1 MGHLGARTADP
12 PMMNALEIRR
22 QLLHLVYG
30 PVLVVLFHLK
40 LLTLPILF
48 GIIVGGGFMSLMIK
62 RNRMGPVRWALG
74 FFERDH
80 HMENFP
86 GRGILFF
93 TIGSFL
99 VLALFPEPIA
109 YAGIL
114 ILSAGDAITNLVGRH
129 FGRIKTRLNPN
140 KYIEGTVVGILVS
153 IPIAYTFVPNL
164 YAAVAASCIA
174 MFLEMPNVRIF
185 NFEIDDNLLIPLGA
199 SLTLSLFT

>member
-1 MGHLGARTADP
+1 MINT
-12 PMMNALEIRR
+12 LEIRR
-22 QLLHLVYG
+22 QLIHLVYG
-30 PVLVVLFHLK
+30 PVLVFLYHWQI
-40 LLTLPILF
+40 LTLPILF
-48 GIIVGGGFMSLMIK
+48 GIIIGGGCMSMLVK
-62 RNRMGPVRWALG
+62 RNRMNPVRWALS
-74 FFERDH
+74 FFEREH

-93 TIGSFL
+93 TIGAFL
-99 VLALFPEPIA
+99 VLSLFPAHIA

-114 ILSAGDAITNLVGRH
+114 ILSAGDAVTNLVGRH

-140 KYIEGTVVGILVS
+140 KYMEGTLMGILVS
-153 IPIAYTFVPNL
+153 IPIAYYFVPNL

-185 NFEIDDNLLIPLGA
+185 NFEIDDNLLMPLGA